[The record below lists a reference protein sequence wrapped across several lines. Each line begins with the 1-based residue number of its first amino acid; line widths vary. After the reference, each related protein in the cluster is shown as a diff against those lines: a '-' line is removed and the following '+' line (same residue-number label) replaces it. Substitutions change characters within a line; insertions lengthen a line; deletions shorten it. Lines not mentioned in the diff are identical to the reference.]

1 MNNPQ
6 VGSWV
11 QPQWSGHQY
20 YGQSGQIIAD
30 ATNSNGVEYWLID
43 VDGDGVRDYTVN
55 KGANKFY
62 DASNTHQGAL
72 TSNVS
77 ELVTQGTKVF
87 DLIVPCVLAVIS
99 LGIFIC
105 YIKKLRKR

>member
-11 QPQWSGHQY
+11 KPQWSGHQY
-20 YGQSGQIIAD
+20 YGRSGQIIAE
-30 ATNSNGVEYWLID
+30 AQNPNGVEYWLID

-55 KGANKFY
+55 KGSNKFL

-72 TSNVS
+72 NANVGILA
-77 ELVTQGTKVF
+77 ERGIDLF
-87 DLIVPCVLAVIS
+87 DLVVPCIIAVS
-99 LGIFIC
+99 AFTIFIC
-105 YIKKLRKR
+105 YIKKLRTR